1 MIVAVASGKG
11 GTGKTSVACAL
22 ALALDRPLTFLDCDV
37 EGANAHI
44 FLRPDLRYREEVLV
58 PYPAIDLSRCD
69 ACGRCVEECHFGAM
83 VRLGKKVRVMQ
94 NLCHGCGVCRLVCPR
109 NAVTMSGRPVGTV
122 HQGTAG
128 LMRFFCGE
136 LRTGEALSVPI
147 IKRLKKEKDDTVIID
162 CPPGTSCPA
171 VESVEG
177 SDFALLVT
185 EPTPYGMHDLRG
197 MITVCRRLG
206 VPCGVVINRSFG
218 DDGSVEALCAS
229 EDVPVLIKIPFDR
242 KVAETYA
249 KGGTLLEAMPDLQ
262 DGLRDMYLEIR
273 GMRR

>member
-37 EGANAHI
+37 EGANAHL
-44 FLRPDLRYREEVLV
+44 FLHPDLRSQEEVLI
-58 PYPAIDLSRCD
+58 PYPTIDQSKCD
-69 ACGRCVEECHFGAM
+69 LCGKCVSQCHFGAM
-83 VRLGKKVRVMQ
+83 IRLGKKVKVMQ
-94 NLCHGCGVCRLVCPR
+94 NLCHGCGVCRLVCPQ
-109 NAVTMSGRPVGTV
+109 NAVVMSGRPVGTV
-122 HQGTAG
+122 HKGTAG

-147 IKRLKKEKDDTVIID
+147 IKRLKRESDDTVIID

-185 EPTPYGMHDLRG
+185 EPTPFGMHDLRG
-197 MITVCRRLG
+197 MIEVCRRLE

-218 DDGSVEALCAS
+218 EDREVESLCRA
-229 EDVPVLIKIPFDR
+229 EGVPVLLRIPFDR
-242 KVAETYA
+242 KVAELYA
-249 KGGTLLEAMPDLQ
+249 KGGTLLEAMPELTERLNEVFFEIM
-262 DGLRDMYLEIR
+262 GLKR
-273 GMRR
+273 